1 MEGERQK
8 NDSLADGQAVVGL
21 AGAVAADPAVEQLCS
36 MGFDVSQVNGKPW
49 CCAGAVVLLD
59 PPVI

>member
-8 NDSLADGQAVVGL
+8 NDSLADGQ
-21 AGAVAADPAVEQLCS
+21 AVEQLCS